1 MIIMTKITCYC
12 SLTVIMMTVLKFE
25 ALHFCMNKQFQKRD
39 LLDIWSL
46 LQYTPNKNNPNKKVC
61 ADLSHLSSL
70 ASVINLLLDLSLQAS
85 DLLNLLLELLPLA
98 VPHLGFL
105 SHTFLPL
112 GCLLL
117 GSCWLCCT
125 QLCCLHL
132 SPYLGILCLQPLH
145 LSICFVHLIIFFV
158 ISMEWKFP
166 KLDAGT
172 GLDFPCCYSN
182 KSAVS
187 LHFCNRLSKLSTV
200 HHTEE
205 LNFSHF
211 SPTDDSVI
219 LGFVR
224 SWFSSPCFQ

>member
-1 MIIMTKITCYC
+1 MTKTTCYC

-25 ALHFCMNKQFQKRD
+25 ALHLCMNKQFQKRD

-46 LQYTPNKNNPNKKVC
+46 IHYTPNKNNPNKKHC
-61 ADLSHLSSL
+61 ADLSHLGSL
-70 ASVINLLLDLSLQAS
+70 ASVINLLLDLNLHAS
-85 DLLNLLLELLPLA
+85 GLLNLILELLPLA

-117 GSCWLCCT
+117 GSCRFCCT

-158 ISMEWKFP
+158 LLAWSRNFQNWMLVPVWISH
-166 KLDAGT
+166 A
-172 GLDFPCCYSN
+172 
-182 KSAVS
+182 
-187 LHFCNRLSKLSTV
+187 
-200 HHTEE
+200 
-205 LNFSHF
+205 
-211 SPTDDSVI
+211 VI
-219 LGFVR
+219 LINQPYHFIFATGCQNSAQSTAHRGTQFH
-224 SWFSSPCFQ
+224 SF